1 MRINADRR
9 FFEIMTQAVITPKQ
23 FSLLYDLSDDYVFL
37 MRKLDDTFIYECI
50 NKKAE
55 EVFSENPIGKK
66 LDDCL
71 DEYHYMTIVNNYKR
85 AFLEKKSIFYQDHF
99 SISNLTHVNET
110 TAIPIFDGENQYI
123 LAVTKKV
130 ARSKEMQA
138 STYILESYKKGI
150 NEAALVAMTN
160 ENGIIEMVNQVFE
173 NTCQFKQN
181 EIVGKT
187 FRLINSNFH
196 DENFFRQMWCTV
208 KDGSIWRGEIRNR
221 TKSGSFYWVD
231 ANVIPIMNEHGEI
244 EKYLTIQFDITE
256 KKRIIDELRNI
267 ERTFTLITEY
277 SNDLIAI
284 TDEEGYL
291 LYSSPSHETILQ
303 YDKEELL
310 GTYYL
315 SLISED
321 RVEAGHLL
329 PSIDENSIYRTE
341 LLMKKKNG
349 NTIWAD
355 TSITEVKRNRDE
367 EDEKWFVVVSR
378 EITEKRELEDKL
390 KFMAYHDSLTE
401 LPNRRSFHRDLPIAI
416 DSLNGDYNLALIYID
431 GDDFKSVNDQFGH
444 DIGDQFLIRF
454 AEKLQHCVNSQFNC
468 YRLGGDEFVII
479 VDKVDDYKD
488 GSSEKIIKLIYAIQ
502 DTLKNGWMIGNHL
515 FTPTSSIGISI
526 YPHDGKSVDE
536 LLDKADQALYAAKK
550 LGKNNFL
557 YTNAVQN

>member
-1 MRINADRR
+1 MA
-9 FFEIMTQAVITPKQ
+9 FITSNQ
-23 FSLLYDLSDDYVFL
+23 FRLLYDLSDDYVFL

-55 EVFSENPIGKK
+55 EVFSTNPIGKK
-66 LDDCL
+66 LEDCL
-71 DEYHYMTIVNNYKR
+71 DEYHYMTIINNYKR
-85 AFLEKKSIFYQDHF
+85 AFIEKKSIFYQDHF

-110 TAIPIFDGENQYI
+110 TAIPIFDGEAQYI

-130 ARSKEMQA
+130 ARSKEMRA

-160 ENGIIEMVNQVFE
+160 QNGIIEMVNQVFE
-173 NTCQFKQN
+173 DTCQFKQD

-187 FRLINSNFH
+187 FRMINSNFH
-196 DENFFRQMWCTV
+196 DEKFFKQMWDTV
-208 KDGSIWRGEIRNR
+208 REGSIWRGEIRNR

-244 EKYLTIQFDITE
+244 EKYLTIQFNITD

-321 RVEAGHLL
+321 RVEGIRHL

-367 EDEKWFVVVSR
+367 EQEKWFVVVSR

-390 KFMAYHDSLTE
+390 KFMAYHDSLTG
-401 LPNRRSFHRDLPIAI
+401 LPNRRSFHNDLPIALETASGENNI
-416 DSLNGDYNLALIYID
+416 ALIYID
-431 GDDFKSVNDQFGH
+431 GDDFKSVNDKFGH
-444 DIGDQFLIRF
+444 DVGDQFLIRF
-454 AEKLQHCVNSQFNC
+454 AEKLQQSVNYQFTC

-479 VDKVDDYKD
+479 VDGVEDYID
-488 GSSEKIIKLIYAIQ
+488 GGSDKIMQLIHSIQ
-502 DTLKNGWMIGNHL
+502 NTLKIGWSIGEQL

-557 YTNAVQN
+557 YTNAVQC